1 MGKKS
6 KKKAYSI
13 EKAYPE
19 VRVEKPDSYYASL
32 LLDDYGSAQGEL
44 AAVLQYMYHH
54 FVTGRNKKNRR
65 YTELFEGI
73 AKVERVHMELLAKAI
88 MKLGGMPIY
97 QGFMTPSWNHEA
109 TYYGQSLRDRLIANL
124 QDEQEA
130 INMYLR
136 QLQVIKDKHIRK
148 LLKRIIEDE
157 KLHIKLLSNALEE
170 LNKESK
176 SS

>member
-6 KKKAYSI
+6 RKKAYSI
-13 EKAYPE
+13 DKAYPE
-19 VRVEKPDSYYASL
+19 VRVERPNTYYASL

-65 YTELFEGI
+65 FTELFEGI
-73 AKVERVHMELLAKAI
+73 AKVEMVHMELLAKAI

-97 QGFMTPSWNHEA
+97 QGFMVPSWNEEA

-124 QDEQEA
+124 QNEQEG
-130 INMYLR
+130 INMYLSH
-136 QLQVIKDKHIRK
+136 LQVIKDKYIRR

-157 KLHIKLLSNALEE
+157 KLHIKLLSDALEE
-170 LNKESK
+170 FNKESQ